1 MDKKLKIIIENCPQN
16 HKCPAVNVCPVGA
29 LSQKDFEAPI
39 IDYDKCIGW
48 VNVQISVLKKH
59 WYYNWIIHKGCKR
72 WRNA

>member
-39 IDYDKCIGW
+39 IDYDKCIGCGKC
-48 VNVQISVLKKH
+48 SKH